1 MEFYVDLV
9 SRLEAQIDPA
19 LLADNVSPDDVRY
32 LAAAVAH
39 VILDSMAENIA
50 DEDREQYLELA
61 RAGIVEGVMLSD
73 CEGSESHAH

>member
-19 LLADNVSPDDVRY
+19 LLADNVTPDDVRY
-32 LAAAVAH
+32 LAATVAH
-39 VILDSMAENIA
+39 IILDSMAENIA